1 MIYKCFDALFSAR
14 IGAVKINRW
23 GFRFMSRKHHFLGA
37 GLAVLMALASI
48 PSPVA
53 AFTALQAA
61 NGKQTFDQHCSSC
74 HLITLRGSAHGSE
87 LVGAGF
93 MSRWGART
101 TAELFRYNSSNMPPG
116 TSGALSEADHLD
128 IVAHILRVN
137 GHEAG
142 IDELRTD
149 SNLLIRSGEE
159 SDDSQTTLQSWS
171 KAGSIEAE
179 AKSRSGFVNK
189 AVQNFNPVTDQ
200 MLQQPAAEDWLSWRR
215 TLDGHGYSPLDQI
228 SRDNVDQLKLA
239 WVIAMH
245 EGSNQV
251 TPLVHDGVMYLT
263 NPGNVIQALDA
274 RSGEL
279 IWEYA
284 YSFPEESKTL
294 GGPTRNIALY
304 GDKLFMATYDAAI
317 VAVDART
324 GEQLWR
330 TVKAD
335 HREGYTHTSGPIVG
349 AGVVL
354 SGINGC
360 ERYKKGGCF
369 ITGHD
374 PDTGK
379 ELWRTSSIA
388 FPGDSNNDSWGNLP
402 PELRAGG
409 DTWIPGSYDPQ
420 LELFYIGTSQA
431 KPWVAA
437 SRGMSPLN
445 AALYTNSTLALDPRT
460 GELVWY
466 FQHVAGETIDM
477 EVGFERV
484 LVDIDDEKLLF
495 TIGKDGILWKLDRR
509 TGEFVGF
516 AETIYQNIF
525 DSLDEKTGRVTYRQD
540 IIDANIGD
548 VISACPGIYGGHNW
562 QAIAYSP
569 NVDALVIP
577 LHQLCSEMTGR
588 KVEAAL
594 GAGGYGGDSRTFEMP
609 GSDGNLGKLAA
620 FAVRTMKEAWS
631 HEQPAM
637 FMTSVLTTAGGLVFV
652 GDLDRYFK
660 AFDVES
666 GKVLWEARLGAP
678 LHGFPITYSTGGKQY
693 VAVPTGI
700 GVFRALTAVI
710 SPEIYQPING
720 HALYVFELPDGE

>member
-1 MIYKCFDALFSAR
+1 
-14 IGAVKINRW
+14 
-23 GFRFMSRKHHFLGA
+23 MSRKYPVHGTSLTA
-37 GLAVLMALASI
+37 LILLASVQSSLAVGAYTE
-48 PSPVA
+48 V
-53 AFTALQAA
+53 QAA
-61 NGKQTFDQHCSSC
+61 TGKKAFDQYCASC
-74 HLITLRGSAHGSE
+74 HSITLRGSAHGAE
-87 LVGAGF
+87 LTGQSF
-93 MSRWGART
+93 MAKWGSRT
-101 TAELFRYNSSNMPPG
+101 TSDLFLYNSANMPPG
-116 TSGALSEADHLD
+116 ISGSLSEADHLA
-128 IVAHILRVN
+128 IIAHILTVN
-137 GHEAG
+137 GLAAG
-142 IDELRTD
+142 TEELRSD
-149 SNLLIRSGEE
+149 VALVINSGEVAE
-159 SDDSQTTLQSWS
+159 NSQPAWQSWS
-171 KAGSIEAE
+171 EAGTIEAE

-189 AVQNFNPVTDQ
+189 VVEEFRPVTDQ
-200 MLQQPAAEDWLSWRR
+200 MLQQPPAGDWLSWRR

-228 SRDNVDQLKLA
+228 NRENVDDLKLA
-239 WVIAMH
+239 WVVAMK
-245 EGSNQV
+245 EGSNQG
-251 TPLVHDGVMYLT
+251 TPLVHDGVIYLT

-274 RSGEL
+274 RNGEL

-284 YSFPEESKTL
+284 YSFPPESRTL

-304 GDKLFMATYDAAI
+304 GGKLFMATYDAAL

-335 HREGYTHTSGPIVG
+335 YREGYTHTSGPIVG

-360 ERYKKGGCF
+360 ERYKKDGCF

-379 ELWRTSSIA
+379 ELWRTSTIA
-388 FPGDSNNDSWGNLP
+388 LPGDPNADSWNDLP
-402 PELRAGG
+402 PELRAGS
-409 DTWIPGSYDPQ
+409 DTWIAGSYDPQ
-420 LELFYIGTSQA
+420 LKLFYIGTSQA

-437 SRGMSPLN
+437 SRGMSPLD
-445 AALYTNSTLALDPRT
+445 AALYTNSTLALNPKT
-460 GELVWY
+460 GEMLWY

-484 LVDIDDEKLLF
+484 LIDIGGEKLLF
-495 TIGKDGILWKLDRR
+495 TVGKDGILWKLDRR
-509 TGEFVGF
+509 TGEFVAF

-525 DSLDEKTGRVTYRQD
+525 ASRDEKTGRVTYRQD
-540 IIDANIGD
+540 IIDAKIGD

-562 QAIAYSP
+562 QATAYSP
-569 NVDALVIP
+569 EAGVLVIP

-588 KVEAAL
+588 KVEVAL

-609 GSDGNLGKLAA
+609 GSNGKLGKLAA
-620 FAVRTMKEAWS
+620 VDVSTMQEKWS
-631 HEQPAM
+631 HEQYAM
-637 FMTSVLTTAGGLVFV
+637 FMTSVLTTAGGLAFV

-666 GKVLWEARLGAP
+666 GKLLWQTRLGAP
-678 LHGFPITYSTGGKQY
+678 LHGFPITYSAGGKQY

-710 SPEIYQPING
+710 SPDIYQPTNG
-720 HALYVFELPDGE
+720 HALYVFELPDAE